1 MRDICH
7 IKKISHDYN
16 SFWFASLLTIIFY
29 SSYSRK
35 LISHK
40 KIFDNRNNNEE
51 DQDPLF
57 IYLKEI
63 FNKNNEFL
71 DIFNPNIFNEIINLN
86 YYNLD
91 DNVIEHINKN
101 GYLKSFFMH
110 YFFNQL
116 NINHLIIDYDK
127 KNFYIGYAENIN
139 LIVQNN
145 NERFTHNLPS
155 KLDDYVNHMRKKI
168 NNTIPEYIIVN
179 IYNDTYISTGID
191 KLDEEQ
197 QKKLNL
203 NYYNIDI
210 EGLDTF
216 EKFIV
221 LNGNKYILDSVSFDY
236 NYDDSIIGIH
246 CNNKK
251 FIYDEKSKL
260 FSKEWTFYNLNKK
273 PKMTMLTYVLYESKK
288 INDIICYSSVNNNL
302 FPNHWF
308 NCFLTMLFQSFHSK
322 KILHL
327 LKPFNDAND
336 ELSLFFNNILK
347 NNKIVKNYKISNI
360 INLFNFIRDKSKLF
374 KYINNNGYPIHN
386 FLPFFFDRF
395 DIDFLML
402 DYYKKDFYI
411 GFSENY
417 YYYLD
422 ANNVSH
428 TKFKIPN
435 NNDIDEYSNYL
446 DENIINNDDF
456 IPKYIVVNMLNEN
469 NSYIDN
475 FNDDYKEKLNFNY
488 YETNINGL
496 KSFKDIIIFK
506 GRKYKLDSISL
517 NNSINDKVNKINN
530 SIVGINCND
539 NKYIYNGLVSANKDP
554 KRKLPCKLISHKWNI
569 KSKSYFYID
578 SDKCSINRTTKTNKS
593 TNNFSFNNG
602 FRILI
607 YVLLIDDSKYESD
620 RFDYINSSYYFN
632 SSISSPS
639 QKSFKSLKSKS
650 LKSDKKSI
658 ALSPIIFDDDK
669 IEKIEKIDKINN
681 GCPDDKIFNP
691 KTKRCVSKTGK
702 IGKELLK
709 LN

>member
-302 FPNHWF
+302 
-308 NCFLTMLFQSFHSK
+308 LRVEQ
-322 KILHL
+322 
-327 LKPFNDAND
+327 
-336 ELSLFFNNILK
+336 
-347 NNKIVKNYKISNI
+347 
-360 INLFNFIRDKSKLF
+360 
-374 KYINNNGYPIHN
+374 
-386 FLPFFFDRF
+386 
-395 DIDFLML
+395 
-402 DYYKKDFYI
+402 
-411 GFSENY
+411 
-417 YYYLD
+417 
-422 ANNVSH
+422 
-428 TKFKIPN
+428 
-435 NNDIDEYSNYL
+435 
-446 DENIINNDDF
+446 
-456 IPKYIVVNMLNEN
+456 
-469 NSYIDN
+469 
-475 FNDDYKEKLNFNY
+475 
-488 YETNINGL
+488 
-496 KSFKDIIIFK
+496 
-506 GRKYKLDSISL
+506 
-517 NNSINDKVNKINN
+517 
-530 SIVGINCND
+530 
-539 NKYIYNGLVSANKDP
+539 
-554 KRKLPCKLISHKWNI
+554 
-569 KSKSYFYID
+569 
-578 SDKCSINRTTKTNKS
+578 
-593 TNNFSFNNG
+593 
-602 FRILI
+602 
-607 YVLLIDDSKYESD
+607 
-620 RFDYINSSYYFN
+620 
-632 SSISSPS
+632 
-639 QKSFKSLKSKS
+639 
-650 LKSDKKSI
+650 
-658 ALSPIIFDDDK
+658 
-669 IEKIEKIDKINN
+669 
-681 GCPDDKIFNP
+681 
-691 KTKRCVSKTGK
+691 
-702 IGKELLK
+702 
-709 LN
+709 